1 MFPLHH
7 RVRRPSRFLPRCEV
21 LEDRAVPAA
30 SATFINGTI
39 FIKGELL
46 RADNIRIEDG
56 GGAGQVT
63 VFVGGAQV
71 LQRAGSEVQRI
82 SLNMRGGKDVVVY
95 NLTGSLGPASR
106 EVSGQLGTGDD
117 AFTANVNGLVAGGE
131 LKFNVRGELGRDQ
144 MNVVHTSSLTA
155 GSNVDC
161 KFDGGGG
168 NDILSYTANTGVNV
182 EQGATL
188 TVNLL
193 GGNDKD
199 TMNTLFTGDVD
210 GQLNMTSDGGRDR
223 DTVNINATLAPGS
236 GILADGSTAPG
247 TSIAA
252 QVFGRNDND
261 NLTLVINKQ
270 GAGTF
275 PVTAQLDGGGQ
286 RDTCSTAGSTVP
298 VTLISC
304 P

>member
-1 MFPLHH
+1 
-7 RVRRPSRFLPRCEV
+7 
-21 LEDRAVPAA
+21 
-30 SATFINGTI
+30 
-39 FIKGELL
+39 
-46 RADNIRIEDG
+46 
-56 GGAGQVT
+56 
-63 VFVGGAQV
+63 
-71 LQRAGSEVQRI
+71 
-82 SLNMRGGKDVVVY
+82 
-95 NLTGSLGPASR
+95 
-106 EVSGQLGTGDD
+106 
-117 AFTANVNGLVAGGE
+117 
-131 LKFNVRGELGRDQ
+131 
-144 MNVVHTSSLTA
+144 
-155 GSNVDC
+155 VDC

-168 NDILSYTANTGVNV
+168 NDILSYVANTGVNV

-188 TVNLL
+188 TVNLD

-236 GILADGSTAPG
+236 GTLADGSTASG

-275 PVTAQLDGGGQ
+275 PVTAQLDGGGK